1 MAKMRIRSVKFNFI
15 MNFIL
20 TASSI
25 IFPLITFPYIS
36 RVLLVEGSGK
46 VAFASS
52 VLTYFITF
60 SSLGIPTYG
69 IRACAKVRDDKEKLS
84 MTVQELLIVN
94 LVTTGLAYLIFVIL
108 LAVVPKFAAERT
120 LLLVTSTGMLLNTV
134 GVNWLYSALEQY
146 AYITTRSII
155 FKFIGLIL
163 MFAFVKSPKDY
174 IIYGGIYIIGSYG
187 SLLLNFLRLGKVV
200 SLKKTGKYDFKRHI
214 RPVAVFFGMSAAS
227 SIYLNLDTVMLGF
240 MKGDVEVG
248 YYNAGVKVK
257 TVLVSLVT
265 SLGTVLLPRLS
276 YYVQNEDKEAFYRT
290 IGKAFQFVFVLALSV
305 TVYFAI
311 FAEESILIL
320 AGKEFGGSVL
330 PMIILMPTVLCIGL
344 TNVMGIQ
351 MLTPMGKEYLVLKS
365 IVYGAIVDF
374 FLNLLIIPRFGASGA
389 ALSTTIAEAVV
400 LVVQCVYLRGILG
413 KVLQNVKFGRILF
426 SIGCGTV
433 AACVVKLYVDLS
445 PFFVMVVSV
454 MAFYLI
460 YGGALVLLKEP
471 FALSM
476 LEMGKNI
483 LHRRRGEQ

>member
-1 MAKMRIRSVKFNFI
+1 MRIRSVKFNFI